1 MQVTIETTTDLE
13 RRMHVQL
20 PAEAMSDKFDARV
33 KETAKKIR
41 LDGFRPGK
49 VPASVVKQRF
59 GAGIRAEILEDV
71 VKDAYMAALNQENIK
86 PASFPRFED
95 VKDDGDK
102 IEFAALFEVFPEIKL
117 GEFSAI
123 QIEQLNPQVT
133 DENVA
138 KMIDSLRQQR
148 ATYSDVK
155 RAAKLEDQV
164 VIHFKGLLKGE
175 AFDGG
180 TADDQELVL
189 GSGRMIP
196 GFEDGIVGMKAGETK
211 TIDVTFPEDYQNK
224 ELAGQEVQFEITVT
238 AVKKPTLP
246 KLDESF
252 VQELGAR
259 AKDLDGFK
267 SEVRAN
273 MEREAKQ
280 SANEKT
286 KSALIDQL
294 IANAD
299 FSVPAALIDDEIYR
313 LQQEAVQQFGG
324 SASGFDPAQLPKEL
338 FKDRA
343 ERRVRTGL
351 IFSQITT
358 QNNLQV
364 TDEAVQAKLSE
375 IASVYEDPESV
386 MQFYQNNAEQLS
398 QVRTLVLEESVV
410 EFILSQAQVSSV
422 DADYYQIVS
431 HSGEQG

>member
-20 PAEAMSDKFDARV
+20 PAEAINEKFDARV
-33 KETAKKIR
+33 KETAKRIR

-59 GAGIRAEILEDV
+59 GAGIRAEVLEDV

-95 VKDDGDK
+95 VKDEGET

-123 QIEQLNPQVT
+123 QIEQLNPQVS
-133 DENVA
+133 DENVT

-148 ATYSDVK
+148 TTYSDVK

-164 VIHFKGLLKGE
+164 VIDYKGLLNGE
-175 AFDGG
+175 AFEGG
-180 TADDQELVL
+180 TAEAQELVL

-196 GFEDGIVGMKAGETK
+196 GFEDGIVGMKSGDQK

-224 ELAGQEVQFEITVT
+224 DLAGQAVQFEITVT

-280 SANEKT
+280 SAIEKT
-286 KSALIDQL
+286 KSAMIDQL
-294 IANAD
+294 IAGAD
-299 FSVPAALIDDEIYR
+299 FSVPSALIDDEIYR

-324 SASGFDPAQLPKEL
+324 AASGFDPAQLPKEL

-358 QNNLQV
+358 QNNLKV
-364 TDEAVQAKLSE
+364 TDEAVQAKLAE
-375 IASVYEDPESV
+375 IASVYEDPDSV
-386 MQFYQNNAEQLS
+386 IQFYQNNAEQLS
-398 QVRTLVLEESVV
+398 QVRTLVLEETVV
-410 EFILSQAQVSSV
+410 DFILSQAQVSSV
-422 DADYYQIVS
+422 DADYYQIMNR
-431 HSGEQG
+431 SGEQG